1 MEDYQ
6 KEMQTLITSENT
18 LTLLKKMETNLKQE
32 VNKFVTEQQSIN
44 EVICAETVI
53 ARWIWISGELKG
65 GNLINWDKEIINTL
79 PENFKYSNKE
89 YCFKIA
95 SSGIYRIEMGY
106 YSKKKPTVQIIVNGQ
121 TVVSAINS
129 NAYVLHHSSGKLK
142 DVSNAEITGLTYY
155 DFLMLPE
162 NSRLAIAYQGDQGH
176 GFLGIQRL

>member
-95 SSGIYRIEMGY
+95 SSGIYRIEMG
-106 YSKKKPTVQIIVNGQ
+106 
-121 TVVSAINS
+121 
-129 NAYVLHHSSGKLK
+129 
-142 DVSNAEITGLTYY
+142 
-155 DFLMLPE
+155 
-162 NSRLAIAYQGDQGH
+162 
-176 GFLGIQRL
+176 